1 MRRPDPLLMSADVT
15 LLEAER
21 PDLDVEL
28 IAAIYGH
35 LLEVEGRQ
43 PTLAEVREYVDHV
56 LSYLGEGMLRQHLG
70 LEVRQPR
77 RRPPAVERPTGAS
90 ARRGHGVGRPR
101 GTGLLTVE
109 AVRAAHRAV
118 RAERGRQPTQEEL
131 ASALDVAVRSLQRF
145 LKRHDMGWPLGE

>member
-1 MRRPDPLLMSADVT
+1 MSRPDPLLMSADIT

-77 RRPPAVERPTGAS
+77 RRPPAVERPDPAPPAATP
-90 ARRGHGVGRPR
+90 ARGRPR
-101 GTGLLTVE
+101 GSGRLTIA
-109 AVRAAHRAV
+109 AVRASHRAL
-118 RAERGRQPTQEEL
+118 RAERGRLPTQAEL
-131 ASALDVAVRSLQRF
+131 ASRLDVAVRWLQRF
-145 LKRHDMGWPLGE
+145 LRDHDLGWPLDD

>member
-1 MRRPDPLLMSADVT
+1 MSRPDPLLMSADIT

-56 LSYLGEGMLRQHLG
+56 LSYLGEGMLRQRLG
-70 LEVRQPR
+70 LEVRQPL
-77 RRPPAVERPTGAS
+77 RRPSAVERPDPAPPAATPG
-90 ARRGHGVGRPR
+90 RGRPR
-101 GTGLLTVE
+101 GTGLLTV
-109 AVRAAHRAV
+109 AKVRETYGAI

-131 ASALDVAVRSLQRF
+131 ASRLDVAVRSLQRF
-145 LKRHDMGWPLGE
+145 LKHHDMEWPLGE